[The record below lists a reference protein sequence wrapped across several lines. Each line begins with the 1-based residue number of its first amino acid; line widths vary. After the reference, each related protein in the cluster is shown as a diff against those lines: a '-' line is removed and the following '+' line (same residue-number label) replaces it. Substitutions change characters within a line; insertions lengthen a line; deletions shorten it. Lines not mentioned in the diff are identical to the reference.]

1 MTYRLKLQA
10 AVFIMML
17 VLLAGCAVNPVT
29 GRQEL
34 ALFQV
39 STSEEIRLG
48 QQTFPRALQQLGG
61 EYGDPQLA
69 EYVQRVGDALAK
81 VSQRPDLPYQ
91 FKVVNDSAPNAFAL
105 PGGFIAISRGLLVAL
120 ENEAQLA
127 SVLGH
132 ELGHVTARHSVQAMQ
147 RGSLLG
153 LGTAVLGGVA
163 GQGGYGI
170 VAQQAGQLAA
180 GLLENTYSR
189 EQERESDRLGVD
201 YLVLAGYDPQ
211 GAVQLQEYFYRKVEQ
226 GAEPMWLAGLFRTHP
241 FSRERMLDLQQYVAE
256 RYAFT
261 ASDPQY
267 VLKPQ
272 PFARAVAGLR
282 RVQQGYALYDQARQ
296 FEEQGQLSRAIAGY
310 LQAATAAPDQALIL
324 TALGTAYLKA
334 DDLAA
339 GQQHL
344 RRAVQLDG
352 QYYRSR
358 LGLGYVLLEQEDYPL
373 AVRELEASMAL
384 LPTLQGAYL
393 LAGAYEGN
401 RQIGQAVEMYRAVVK
416 ADAGGRLGQSAAERL
431 QELERP

>member
-1 MTYRLKLQA
+1 MTYIFKVR
-10 AVFIMML
+10 VVGIFI
-17 VLLAGCAVNPVT
+17 LLGLLGGCAANPVT

-39 STSEEIRLG
+39 STSEEISLG
-48 QQTFPRALQQLGG
+48 QQAFPRALQQMGG
-61 EYGDPQLA
+61 EYGDPQLS
-69 EYVQRVGDALAK
+69 EYVQQVGMKMARI
-81 VSQRPDLPYQ
+81 SQRPDLPYQ
-91 FKVVNDSAPNAFAL
+91 FKVVNDSTPNAFTL
-105 PGGFIAISRGLLVAL
+105 PGGFVAISRGLLAAL

-127 SVLGH
+127 AVLGH
-132 ELGHVTARHSVQAMQ
+132 ELGHITARHSVQAMQ

-153 LGTAVLGGVA
+153 LGMAVLSGAA
-163 GQGGYGI
+163 GQGSYG
-170 VAQQAGQLAA
+170 VAAQQAGQLAA

-201 YLVLAGYDPQ
+201 YLVMAGYNPQ

-226 GAEPMWLAGLFRTHP
+226 GAEPIWVAGLFRTHP
-241 FSRERMLDLQQYVAE
+241 FSKERMLDLQRYVAE
-256 RYAFT
+256 RYAST
-261 ASDPQY
+261 TDNPDY
-267 VLKPQ
+267 VFNQ
-272 PFARAVAGLR
+272 QSFARSVAGLR
-282 RVQQGYALYDQARQ
+282 RTQQGYALYDQAQ
-296 FEEQGQLSRAIAGY
+296 KLEGQGQLSRAIAVY
-310 LQAATAAPDQALIL
+310 LQAATAAPDQSLIL

-334 DDLAA
+334 DDLTA

-344 RRAVQLDG
+344 SRAVQLDG

-358 LGLGYVLLEQEDYPL
+358 MGLGYLLFEQENYPL

-416 ADAGGRLGQSAAERL
+416 ADPDSRLGQAAAERL
-431 QELERP
+431 KELDLP

>member
-1 MTYRLKLQA
+1 MTHFFRARFPVLFVL
-10 AVFIMML
+10 IG
-17 VLLAGCAVNPVT
+17 LLAGCATNPVT

-39 STSEEIRLG
+39 STSEEISLG
-48 QQTFPRALQQLGG
+48 QQTFPRALQQMGG

-69 EYVQRVGDALAK
+69 EYVHQVGRKLARI
-81 VSQRPDLPYQ
+81 SQRPDLPYE
-91 FKVVNDSAPNAFAL
+91 FKVVNDSTPNAFAL
-105 PGGFIAISRGLLVAL
+105 PGGFIAISRGLLAAL

-127 SVLGH
+127 AVLGH

-147 RGSLLG
+147 RGSLLNLG
-153 LGTAVLGGVA
+153 LAVLGGVT

-170 VAQQAGQLAA
+170 AAQQAGQLAA

-201 YLVLAGYDPQ
+201 YLVLAGYNPQ

-241 FSRERMLDLQQYVAE
+241 FSKERMLDLKQYVAE
-256 RYAFT
+256 RYAPAT
-261 ASDPQY
+261 DDPRY
-267 VLKPQ
+267 VYNQ
-272 PFARAVAGLR
+272 PSFAKSVTKLR
-282 RVQQGYALYDQARQ
+282 LMQQGYALYDQARNL
-296 FEEQGQLSRAIAGY
+296 EENGQLPRAIAVY

-334 DDLAA
+334 DDLVS

-344 RRAVQLDG
+344 SRAVQLDG

-358 LGLGYVLLEQEDYPL
+358 MGLGYLLLEQEDFPL

-401 RQIGQAVEMYRAVVK
+401 RQVGQAIEMYRTVVK
-416 ADAGGRLGQSAAERL
+416 AAPTSRLGEAAAERL
-431 QELERP
+431 QELEGP

>member
-1 MTYRLKLQA
+1 MENIFRARLIVLFVLA
-10 AVFIMML
+10 G
-17 VLLAGCAVNPVT
+17 LLAGCATNPVT

-39 STSEEIRLG
+39 STSEEISLG
-48 QQTFPRALQQLGG
+48 QQTYPRALQQMGG
-61 EYGDPQLA
+61 EYRDPQLA
-69 EYVQRVGDALAK
+69 EYVRRVGMKLARI
-81 VSQRPDLPYQ
+81 SQRPDLPYE
-91 FKVVNDSAPNAFAL
+91 FKVVNDSIPNAFAL
-105 PGGFIAISRGLLVAL
+105 PGGFVAISRGLLAAL

-127 SVLGH
+127 AVLGH

-147 RGSLLG
+147 RGSLVDLS
-153 LGTAVLGGVA
+153 LAVLGGVA
-163 GQGGYGI
+163 GQGGYG
-170 VAQQAGQLAA
+170 VATQQAGQLAA
-180 GLLENTYSR
+180 SLLENTYSR
-189 EQERESDRLGVD
+189 EQERESDRLGID
-201 YLVLAGYDPQ
+201 YLVLAGYNPQ

-256 RYAFT
+256 RYA
-261 ASDPQY
+261 AAKDDPRYTYNQ
-267 VLKPQ
+267 Q
-272 PFARAVAGLR
+272 SFARAVTELR
-282 RVQQGYALYDQARQ
+282 RMQQGYALYDQARRL
-296 FEEQGQLSRAIAGY
+296 EEQGQLSRAIAVY

-334 DDLAA
+334 DDLVA

-344 RRAVQLDG
+344 SRAVQLDG

-358 LGLGYVLLEQEDYPL
+358 MGMGYLLLEQEDYPL

-401 RQIGQAVEMYRAVVK
+401 RQTGQAVEMYRAV
-416 ADAGGRLGQSAAERL
+416 AQAAPDSRLGKAAAERL
-431 QELERP
+431 QKLERP

>member
-1 MTYRLKLQA
+1 MVCRLRVRVA
-10 AVFIMML
+10 GFAVL
-17 VLLAGCAVNPVT
+17 LGLLAGCAVNPVT

-39 STSEEIRLG
+39 STSEEISIG
-48 QQTFPRALQQLGG
+48 QQTFPRALQQMGG
-61 EYGDPQLA
+61 EVADPQLA

-81 VSQRPDLPYQ
+81 ISQRPDLPYQ
-91 FKVVNDSAPNAFAL
+91 FKVFNDSAPNAFAL
-105 PGGFIAISRGLLVAL
+105 PGGFVGISRGLLSAL

-170 VAQQAGQLAA
+170 VTQQAGQLAA

-201 YLVLAGYDPQ
+201 YLVLAGYDPH

-241 FSRERMLDLQQYVAE
+241 FSKERMLELQQYVAE
-256 RYAFT
+256 RYAST
-261 ASDPQY
+261 VGSPLY

-272 PFARAVAGLR
+272 SFVRAVAGLR
-282 RVQQGYALYDQARQ
+282 RLQQGYTLYDQARQ
-296 FEEQGQLSRAIAGY
+296 FEGQGQLSKAIAVY

-334 DDLAA
+334 GDLVA

-344 RRAVQLDG
+344 NRAVQLDG

-358 LGLGYVLLEQEDYPL
+358 LGMGYLLLEQEDYPR

-401 RQIGQAVEMYRAVVK
+401 RQLAQAVEMYRAVAK
-416 ADAGGRLGQSAAERL
+416 ADAGGRLGQAAAERL

>member
-1 MTYRLKLQA
+1 MTCMFKVRVA
-10 AVFIMML
+10 GIIF
-17 VLLAGCAVNPVT
+17 LLGLLGGCAANPVT

-39 STSEEIRLG
+39 STSEEISLG
-48 QQTFPRALQQLGG
+48 QQAFPRAVQQMGG
-61 EYGDPQLA
+61 EYGDPQLS
-69 EYVQRVGDALAK
+69 EYVHQVGMKMARI
-81 VSQRPDLPYQ
+81 SQRPDLPYQ
-91 FKVVNDSAPNAFAL
+91 FKVVNDSTPNAFAL
-105 PGGFIAISRGLLVAL
+105 PGGFVAISRGLLAAL

-127 SVLGH
+127 AVLGH

-153 LGTAVLGGVA
+153 LGMAVLGGVT
-163 GQGGYGI
+163 GQGSYG
-170 VAQQAGQLAA
+170 VAAQQAGQLAA

-201 YLVLAGYDPQ
+201 YLVLAGYNPQ

-226 GAEPMWLAGLFRTHP
+226 GAEPMWLTGLFRTHP
-241 FSRERMLDLQQYVAE
+241 FSKERMLDLQSYVAE
-256 RYAFT
+256 RH
-261 ASDPQY
+261 ASTVDNPGY
-267 VLKPQ
+267 VLNQ
-272 PFARAVAGLR
+272 QLFARSITGLR
-282 RVQQGYALYDQARQ
+282 SMQQGYTLYDQARKL
-296 FEEQGQLSRAIAGY
+296 EEQGQLSRAIAGY
-310 LQAATAAPDQALIL
+310 LQAATVAPDQALIL

-334 DDLAA
+334 DDLTA

-344 RRAVQLDG
+344 SRAVQIDG

-358 LGLGYVLLEQEDYPL
+358 MGLGYLLFEQEDYPR

-393 LAGAYEGN
+393 LASAYEGN

-416 ADAGGRLGQSAAERL
+416 AAPDSRLGKAAAEHL
-431 QELERP
+431 KELDLP

>member
-1 MTYRLKLQA
+1 MVCRLRVRVA
-10 AVFIMML
+10 GFA
-17 VLLAGCAVNPVT
+17 VLLGLLGGCAVNPVT

-39 STSEEIRLG
+39 STSEEISLG
-48 QQTFPRALQQLGG
+48 QQTFPRALQQMGG
-61 EYGDPQLA
+61 EVTDPQLA
-69 EYVQRVGDALAK
+69 KYVQRVGDALAK
-81 VSQRPDLPYQ
+81 ISQRPDLPYQ
-91 FKVVNDSAPNAFAL
+91 FRVVNDSAPNAFAL
-105 PGGFIAISRGLLVAL
+105 PGGFIAISRGLLAAL

-153 LGTAVLGGVA
+153 LGAAVLGGVA

-170 VAQQAGQLAA
+170 VTQQAGQLAA

-226 GAEPMWLAGLFRTHP
+226 GAAPMWLAGLFRTHP
-241 FSRERMLDLQQYVAE
+241 FSKERMLELQQYVAE
-256 RYAFT
+256 RYAST
-261 ASDPQY
+261 IGDPLY

-282 RVQQGYALYDQARQ
+282 RLRQGYTLYDQARQ
-296 FEEQGQLSRAIAGY
+296 FEGQGQLSKAIAGY

-334 DDLAA
+334 NDLVA

-344 RRAVQLDG
+344 NRAVQLDG

-358 LGLGYVLLEQEDYPL
+358 LGLGYVLLEQESYPR

-401 RQIGQAVEMYRAVVK
+401 RQIAQAVEMYRAVTT
-416 ADAGGRLGQSAAERL
+416 ADAGGRLGQAAAERL
-431 QELERP
+431 QKLEYP

>member
-1 MTYRLKLQA
+1 
-10 AVFIMML
+10 
-17 VLLAGCAVNPVT
+17 
-29 GRQEL
+29 
-34 ALFQV
+34 
-39 STSEEIRLG
+39 
-48 QQTFPRALQQLGG
+48 
-61 EYGDPQLA
+61 
-69 EYVQRVGDALAK
+69 VGDALAK
-81 VSQRPDLPYQ
+81 ISQRPDLPYQ
-91 FKVVNDSAPNAFAL
+91 FKVFNDSAPNAFAL
-105 PGGFIAISRGLLVAL
+105 PGGFVGISRGLLSAL

-170 VAQQAGQLAA
+170 VTQQAGQLAA

-201 YLVLAGYDPQ
+201 YLVLAGYDPH

-241 FSRERMLDLQQYVAE
+241 FSKERMLELQQYVAE
-256 RYAFT
+256 RYASTVGSPF
-261 ASDPQY
+261 Y

-272 PFARAVAGLR
+272 SFVRAVAGLR
-282 RVQQGYALYDQARQ
+282 RLQQGYTLYDQARQ
-296 FEEQGQLSRAIAGY
+296 FEGQGQLSKAIAVY

-334 DDLAA
+334 GDLVA

-344 RRAVQLDG
+344 NRAVQLDG

-358 LGLGYVLLEQEDYPL
+358 LGMGYLLLEQEDYPR

-401 RQIGQAVEMYRAVVK
+401 RQLAQAVEMYRAVAK
-416 ADAGGRLGQSAAERL
+416 ADAGGRLGQAAAERL

>member
-1 MTYRLKLQA
+1 MTYLLK
-10 AVFIMML
+10 VRVVGFF
-17 VLLAGCAVNPVT
+17 VLLGLLSGCAANPVT

-39 STSEEIRLG
+39 STSEEISLG
-48 QQTFPRALQQLGG
+48 RQTFPRALQQMGG

-69 EYVQRVGDALAK
+69 EYVRQVGERLARN
-81 VSQRPDLPYQ
+81 SQRPDLPYQ
-91 FKVVNDSAPNAFAL
+91 FKVVNDSTPNAFAL
-105 PGGFIAISRGLLVAL
+105 PGGFIAISRGLLTAL
-120 ENEAQLA
+120 DNEAQLA
-127 SVLGH
+127 AVLGH

-153 LGTAVLGGVA
+153 LGMAVLGGVT
-163 GQGGYGI
+163 GQGSYG
-170 VAQQAGQLAA
+170 VAAQQAGQLAA

-201 YLVLAGYDPQ
+201 YLVLAGYNPQ
-211 GAVQLQEYFYRKVEQ
+211 GAVQLQQYFYRKVEH

-241 FSRERMLDLQQYVAE
+241 FSKERMLDLQQYVAE
-256 RYAFT
+256 RYASAT
-261 ASDPQY
+261 GGPDY
-267 VLKPQ
+267 VFNQ
-272 PFARAVAGLR
+272 QSFARSVTGLR
-282 RVQQGYALYDQARQ
+282 HMQQGYALYDRARKL
-296 FEEQGQLSRAIAGY
+296 EEQGQLSRAIAVY

-334 DDLAA
+334 DDLIA
-339 GQQHL
+339 GRQHL
-344 RRAVQLDG
+344 SRAVQLDG

-358 LGLGYVLLEQEDYPL
+358 MGLGYLLFEQEDYPL

-393 LAGAYEGN
+393 LASAYEGN

-416 ADAGGRLGQSAAERL
+416 AAPGSRLGNASVERL

>member
-1 MTYRLKLQA
+1 MTYLTRMRIAGFFVLLG
-10 AVFIMML
+10 
-17 VLLAGCAVNPVT
+17 LLAGCAVSPVT

-39 STSEEIRLG
+39 STSEEISLG
-48 QQTFPRALQQLGG
+48 QQTFPRALQQMGG
-61 EYGDPQLA
+61 EYDDPQLA
-69 EYVQRVGDALAK
+69 DYVRQVGEKLARI
-81 VSQRPDLPYQ
+81 SQRPDLPYQ
-91 FKVVNDSAPNAFAL
+91 FKVVNDSTPNAFAL
-105 PGGFIAISRGLLVAL
+105 PGGFIAISRGLLAAL

-153 LGTAVLGGVA
+153 LGMAVLGGGA
-163 GQGGYGI
+163 GQGGYGV

-201 YLVLAGYDPQ
+201 YLVLAGYNPQ

-241 FSRERMLDLQQYVAE
+241 FSKERMLDLQQYVAE
-256 RYAFT
+256 RYAPT
-261 ASDPQY
+261 AGDPRY
-267 VLKPQ
+267 VLNQ
-272 PFARAVAGLR
+272 QSFARAVAGLR
-282 RVQQGYALYDQARQ
+282 RMQQGYALYDQARQ
-296 FEEQGQLSRAIAGY
+296 FEEQGQLSRAIAVY

-324 TALGTAYLKA
+324 TALGTAYLKT

-344 RRAVQLDG
+344 SRAVQLDG

-358 LGLGYVLLEQEDYPL
+358 LGLGYLLLEQKNYPR

-393 LAGAYEGN
+393 LASAYEGN

-416 ADAGGRLGQSAAERL
+416 ADSEGRLGQAAAERL
-431 QELERP
+431 QALERP